1 MYLRKGKPYYIA
13 QFNLNFTTLKLAIK
27 KDPRRGLDCVILL
40 ISEVVLHTQ
49 FTTYAE
55 IVGVVC
61 GQERNLTIDAKS
73 VGDGDTQTCF
83 TRELSLGVYTV
94 SSDDSRASLDVVGSS
109 ANFALSLIH
118 ISEPTRRS

>member
-55 IVGVVC
+55 VIFVFC
-61 GQERNLTIDAKS
+61 GQERNLTIDSKG
-73 VGDGDTQTCF
+73 VRDGDTQTCF
-83 TRELSLGVYTV
+83 TRELSLSVNAIY
-94 SSDDSRASLDVVGSS
+94 SDYGRTSLNVV
-109 ANFALSLIH
+109 
-118 ISEPTRRS
+118 